1 MHDMK
6 AIFKKHVKK
15 HKRKILLGS
24 PIIILIIV
32 LDAFNFF
39 ANEKTALILL
49 PEPSRFV
56 TVDRSFATT
65 VKLVARTAVNAVG
78 GSIRFNSENADIL
91 DVSQKNSIINL
102 WAEEP
107 TFLEEKRGV
116 SFQGGILSEGGFVGE
131 GPLMKI
137 FFKPRKTGK
146 ITLAFENPQVLAHD
160 GKGTNVLGG
169 KNELTYVVRDSNLSS
184 PDINGDNAVTFS
196 DISIFLVNWP
206 VTSDVGKY
214 DFNDDGKVT
223 FSDINAL
230 FAQLG
235 S

>member
-102 WAEEP
+102 WAEELTP
-107 TFLEEKRGV
+107 LFSSRNVGSSAQRLMPIFSMFHKKIRLLISGLKNRRFLRRKEASVFREGSCQKAD
-116 SFQGGILSEGGFVGE
+116 LSA
-131 GPLMKI
+131 K
-137 FFKPRKTGK
+137 
-146 ITLAFENPQVLAHD
+146 
-160 GKGTNVLGG
+160 
-169 KNELTYVVRDSNLSS
+169 
-184 PDINGDNAVTFS
+184 
-196 DISIFLVNWP
+196 
-206 VTSDVGKY
+206 
-214 DFNDDGKVT
+214 
-223 FSDINAL
+223 
-230 FAQLG
+230 
-235 S
+235 